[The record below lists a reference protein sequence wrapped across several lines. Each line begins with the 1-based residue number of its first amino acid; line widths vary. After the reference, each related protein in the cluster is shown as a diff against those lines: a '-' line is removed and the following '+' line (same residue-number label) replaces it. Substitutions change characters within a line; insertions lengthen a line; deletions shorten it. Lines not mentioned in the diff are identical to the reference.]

1 MKNAFVMSV
10 RVYYED
16 TDAGGVVYHANYLN
30 FFERARTEMLR
41 ELGFE
46 QNQLRDDYGIIFAVR
61 AMQIDY
67 LRPARFNDLLHV
79 SATIV
84 ELKKASLVFEQTIK
98 NGDANLCTCHCRVA
112 CIDVSKMQPTAIP
125 DFLLKQFL
133 IIKP

>member
-1 MKNAFVMSV
+1 MKNDFVMPV

-46 QNQLRDDYGIIFAVR
+46 QDQLREEHGVMFAVR

-98 NGDANLCTCHCRVA
+98 FGDVNLCICHCRVA
-112 CIDVSKMQPTAIP
+112 CIEASKMQPTAIP